1 MPREA
6 KIGAPRGSHV
16 YTLRLPADLR
26 EQWMSYCERN
36 DKKAA
41 ATLRALMRY
50 LIQDDLPTEVQNWV
64 AKQVEG
70 KPDSGPKER
79 LEVRFTPTEYQG
91 ITTRAEAEG
100 CSPQRW
106 VINCVRAGLTHEPQF
121 TMETTKALWESSY
134 QLRAIGRNLNQI
146 TKRINKGLVNTV
158 ETEQLENLAE
168 FIYLHTD
175 KVAAVQDASIS
186 RWKINTNNQI
196 KPQISI
202 EL

>member
-6 KIGAPRGSHV
+6 KIGATRGSHV
-16 YTLRLPADLR
+16 YTMRLPADLR

-50 LIQDDLPTEVQNWV
+50 LIQDDMPPEVQKWV
-64 AKQVEG
+64 AKQIKG
-70 KPDSGPKER
+70 KPDTGPKER

-106 VINCVRAGLTHEPQF
+106 VINCVRASLTHEPQF
-121 TMETTKALWESSY
+121 TMETTKALWDSNY

-146 TKRINKGLVNTV
+146 TKRLNAGEPGSIKA
-158 ETEQLENLAE
+158 EQLEELAR
-168 FIYLHTD
+168 FIYQHTD
-175 KVAAVQDASIS
+175 KVSAVQDASLS
-186 RWKINTNNQI
+186 RWRIITD
-196 KPQISI
+196 
-202 EL
+202 